1 MGETVTFSC
10 TTSHLFLIWTVTF
23 ADRTIGSKT
32 QFFRQTDSLKSLT
45 KLVRGQQ
52 LHFQLTSTANGVI
65 ESILNVIQA
74 SPLMTNAMIKCEGS
88 ALRPFKFKFACK
100 LLLLLATLQS
110 HSMLLYYYCT
120 AVPGIP
126 TDIALNNETHYGSML
141 ANVTLTWEGPGGR
154 VDKYNVNVSTPESS
168 TINLSFSVTESR
180 LTLDGVPYNDD
191 IIVTVST
198 VNCIAESEK
207 VNISFAISK
216 HFNQQLMTAYYC
228 NTNFACYNNCIRW
241 LQFDS
246 FCTSQWKTLQQFK
259 DRDVKW
265 RSCKW

>member
-10 TTSHLFLIWTVTF
+10 TTSHLFLIWTVNF

-32 QFFRQTDSLKSLT
+32 QFFRQSDSLKSLT

-74 SPLMTNAMIKCEGS
+74 SPLMTNAMIQCEGS
-88 ALRPFKFKFACK
+88 AISRFKFKFACK
-100 LLLLLATLQS
+100 IKHNNYYCLHACYFTKS
-110 HSMLLYYYCT
+110 YSMLSLLYYYCT

-126 TDIALNNETHYGSML
+126 TDIALNNETQYGSML

-154 VDKYNVNVSTPESS
+154 VDKYNVNVSTIESS
-168 TINLSFSVTESR
+168 TFNLSFSVTESR

-191 IIVTVST
+191 IIVIVSA
-198 VNCIAESEK
+198 VNCVAESAK
-207 VNISFAISK
+207 VNVSFAISK
-216 HFNQQLMTAYYC
+216 HFNQQ
-228 NTNFACYNNCIRW
+228 FI
-241 LQFDS
+241 
-246 FCTSQWKTLQQFK
+246 
-259 DRDVKW
+259 
-265 RSCKW
+265 